1 MASGVSLHIGV
12 DRTDPDHYA
21 GLKTLRGAE
30 RDARSMAQL
39 AEAQAFERRVVLV
52 GGDATLDAVRQ
63 QVARSADQLR
73 SGDTFVMSFAG
84 HGGVVPDVMRDRPGG
99 VHRTMCLYDQQL
111 IEPLLYADLARFRA
125 GVRVVLVNDSCP
137 CIAIVRA
144 GPDATTTPIPK
155 WTASTAAGEGDI
167 RAMPGDL
174 ALMIYRTHRVRYDAQ
189 QHQARELEAA
199 RGTTS
204 PVLVLDAC
212 QDRQDARE
220 NAFHGRFTSALL
232 TVWNGGRYLLQP
244 RPTYRDLLDRAAD
257 VIADR
262 NQVPKLSIPIG
273 AGNYRFADQR
283 PFVVGA

>member
-1 MASGVSLHIGV
+1 MCVAADTGVASGLSLHIGV

-52 GGDATLDAVRQ
+52 GGDATLDAVRGQ
-63 QVARSADQLR
+63 IARAADQLR
-73 SGDTFVMSFAG
+73 SGDTFLLSFAG
-84 HGGVVPDVMRDRPGG
+84 HGGVVPDVIRDRPGG

-111 IEPLLYADLARFRA
+111 IEPLLHAELSRFRA
-125 GVRVVLVNDSCP
+125 GVRVVVVNDSCP
-137 CIAIVRA
+137 CHAVVRA
-144 GPDATTTPIPK
+144 G
-155 WTASTAAGEGDI
+155 WSSEGDI

-174 ALMIYRTHRVRYDAQ
+174 ALMIYRANRDTYDRWQ
-189 QHQARELEAA
+189 YIARELSGAGRA
-199 RGTTS
+199 TS

-212 QDRQDARE
+212 QDLQDARE
-220 NAFHGRFTSALL
+220 NALHGTFTSALL

-244 RPTYRDLLDRAAD
+244 RPSYRDLLDRVAQ
-257 VIADR
+257 VIADA
-262 NQVPKLSIPIG
+262 NQVPKLSIAVG
-273 AGNYRFADQR
+273 AATNRFAELR

>member
-52 GGDATLDAVRQ
+52 GGDATLGAVRHE
-63 QVARSADQLR
+63 VSRAAEQLR
-73 SGDTFVMSFAG
+73 TGDTFVMSFAG
-84 HGGVVPDVMRDRPGG
+84 HGGVVPDVIRDRRGG

-125 GVRVVLVNDSCP
+125 GVRVVFVNDSCP
-137 CIAIVRA
+137 CIAVVRA
-144 GPDATTTPIPK
+144 GPDAPTTPLPK
-155 WTASTAAGEGDI
+155 WSTAPTGEGDI

-174 ALMIYRTHRVRYDAQ
+174 ALMIYRAHRDQYDAQ
-189 QHQARELEAA
+189 QHHARELETA

-212 QDRQDARE
+212 QDLQDARE

-262 NQVPKLSIPIG
+262 NQIPKLSIPIG
-273 AGNYRFADQR
+273 AGSYRFADQR